1 MIDFS
6 HPIYYVARRWW
17 IFLLFGVLFL
27 AGGIWVF
34 LHAEDRLLRID
45 TLLRYIILGL
55 GAAQLILSLVFQR
68 ENTSAWW
75 SRIVGLLE
83 IGMGLYLILVPG
95 RSVYVLAAIIAL
107 WLLVRGLFL
116 IEFAFQFR
124 KVAPKNWFWTLVGG
138 AVMVL
143 LTLFIIRNPLE
154 EEVTAFFW
162 VALNMVLAGFFHIL
176 LSFKLQYLNRRRRR
190 AEKNLPAAEIEI

>member
-1 MIDFS
+1 MTDFS

-34 LHAEDRLLRID
+34 LHAEDRLMRID

-55 GAAQLILSLVFQR
+55 GAAQLLLSLLFQR

-83 IGMGLYLILVPG
+83 IGIGLYLILVPG
-95 RSVYVLAAIIAL
+95 KSVYVLAAIIAL

-162 VALNMVLAGFFHIL
+162 VALNMVLAGIFHIL